1 MRESHSV
8 VPARLGTTSQPAE
21 LNALGHAHLKDLDRI
36 RLLEALALAERSIGI
51 TEPNPRVG
59 CILGFADG
67 QVLGT
72 GSTQPAGDSH
82 AEVVALREARAAGHE
97 VRGATA
103 WVTLEPCS
111 HQGRTPPCTGA
122 LIESGVHRV
131 VYAVM
136 DPNPKVSGL
145 GVAQLRAAGV
155 DVQEAASD
163 IAQAARE
170 LNIGFFSR
178 MERGRPWVRLKAAA
192 SLDGVSALHNG
203 KSQWI
208 TSEAARNDGQ
218 AWRRRAGAVLT
229 GIGTILADNPRL
241 DVRSLAPSSQPM
253 RVILDSS
260 LRMPPKAATLGLPGK
275 IVVVASGSNLRR
287 SALEAAGA
295 QLLVMPDKDCRV
307 DLAEVIKWL
316 GMQGVNEVHVE
327 AGPKL
332 NASLLQAKLIDEL
345 LLYLSPSFL
354 GTGGQPIAALS
365 QIDSLNSRIGLR
377 IVDVT
382 RIGDDLRILAR
393 T

>member
-1 MRESHSV
+1 
-8 VPARLGTTSQPAE
+8 
-21 LNALGHAHLKDLDRI
+21 
-36 RLLEALALAERSIGI
+36 
-51 TEPNPRVG
+51 
-59 CILGFADG
+59 
-67 QVLGT
+67 
-72 GSTQPAGDSH
+72 
-82 AEVVALREARAAGHE
+82 
-97 VRGATA
+97 
-103 WVTLEPCS
+103 
-111 HQGRTPPCTGA
+111 
-122 LIESGVHRV
+122 
-131 VYAVM
+131 M

-260 LRMPPKAATLGLPGK
+260 LRMPPKAATLGFPGK
-275 IVVVASGSNLRR
+275 VVVITSGSNVRR